1 MSTSNDLLTTH
12 EFAEA
17 LRISPKTVS
26 AWIRAGKLKSVKFAG
41 VIRIPREELD
51 KLFA

>member
-26 AWIRAGKLKSVKFAG
+26 AWIRAGKLKAVKFAG
-41 VIRIPREELD
+41 VIRIPKTELD
-51 KLFA
+51 RIFT

>member
-1 MSTSNDLLTTH
+1 MTTSNHLLTTH

-26 AWIRAGKLKSVKFAG
+26 GWIRAGKLKAVKVAG
-41 VIRIPREELD
+41 IIRIPREELD